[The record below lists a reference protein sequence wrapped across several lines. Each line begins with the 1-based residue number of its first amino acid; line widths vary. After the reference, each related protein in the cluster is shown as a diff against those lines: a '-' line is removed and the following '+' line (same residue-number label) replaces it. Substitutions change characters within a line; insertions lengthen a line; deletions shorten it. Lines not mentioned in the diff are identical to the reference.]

1 MLFSMI
7 ILASLFTIK
16 MKVALNNS
24 IYIFLAIIAGILIYF
39 LSDLSIA
46 LGKNGKIPLVLS
58 VWIPVILIITL
69 TFYTLLQ
76 NDD

>member
-1 MLFSMI
+1 MI
-7 ILASLFTIK
+7 KDNYYWILLG
-16 MKVALNNS
+16 VAV
-24 IYIFLAIIAGILIYF
+24 GILIYF

-58 VWIPVILIITL
+58 VWMPVILIITL
-69 TFYTLLQ
+69 TFYSLLR